1 MVLLA
6 SIPPQKVEIS
16 LKTVENHNYPKVN
29 FSHPLGLTVLPET
42 GISDRQHELE
52 IGGPADFVF

>member
-1 MVLLA
+1 VVLLA
-6 SIPPQKVEIS
+6 SIPSKRLEIS
-16 LKTVENHNYPKVN
+16 LKTVGNHDYPKVN